1 MRSCGISR
9 LNYRDDNPCSG
20 IGPVLGLQQDLVRH
34 MPALPHRDV
43 AATVETVRA
52 SQAAPVV
59 KLAFEFL
66 VLAAARGDW
75 VKRAARRTR
84 GT

>member
-59 KLAFEFL
+59 KLL